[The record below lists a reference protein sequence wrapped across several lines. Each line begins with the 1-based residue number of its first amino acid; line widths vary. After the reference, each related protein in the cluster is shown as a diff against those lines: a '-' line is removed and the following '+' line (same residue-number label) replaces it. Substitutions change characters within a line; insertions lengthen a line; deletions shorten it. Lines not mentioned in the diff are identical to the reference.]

1 MLHPGVEPGLIACK
15 ATVLTATPMEPLP
28 GTQIP
33 SPKADRALRLFS
45 LFSTP
50 MSNYKGQGMDALA
63 KVPLGGAAKKSHAK
77 KAPHDA
83 QAKIDALKRLC
94 KARDNTIEDLKSQIG
109 EHQRQNQWLF
119 KQITEMTRFLED
131 YGLHWVGGPAPEFAS
146 FPSGP
151 LDMELFNNRIADLNR
166 LADSTSARIR
176 ASGNIQRLQHAPVMA
191 LVLLDT
197 GFTVNGGELRP
208 YAEKRNG
215 MFIQDIVDGFF
226 PGEFKDRYPDG
237 VKFTVEDRRSEELFK
252 GTARRLIESARG
264 IRRDE
269 EEVCDGDGKLK
280 VKMANGGDVVIPI
293 SAATKVRQVRRIVQ
307 KKMDMDE
314 FELCLPLSTNPVED
328 TATMGSLGLYPR
340 GVLVVKFGMNS
351 GPIKPV
357 RL

>member
-1 MLHPGVEPGLIACK
+1 
-15 ATVLTATPMEPLP
+15 
-28 GTQIP
+28 
-33 SPKADRALRLFS
+33 
-45 LFSTP
+45 

-63 KVPLGGAAKKSHAK
+63 KVPLSGAAKKSHAK

-94 KARDNTIEDLKSQIG
+94 KARDNTIDDLKSQIG

-328 TATMGSLGLYPR
+328 TATRESLGLYPR